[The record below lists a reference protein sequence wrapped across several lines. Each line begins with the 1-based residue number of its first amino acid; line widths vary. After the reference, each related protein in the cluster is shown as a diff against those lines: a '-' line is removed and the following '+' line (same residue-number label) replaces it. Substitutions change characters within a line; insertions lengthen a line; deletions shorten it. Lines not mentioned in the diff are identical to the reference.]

1 MYSQAS
7 FLGSPSKK
15 AQMGDRGMLGGKKI
29 LSAQFLKLFR
39 VEIVMSV
46 TCWQAYFASFFG
58 LANLKMQYNLSK

>member
-1 MYSQAS
+1 MPCSVCMHSQAA

-15 AQMGDRGMLGGKKI
+15 AQMGDRGMLGGKKV

-46 TCWQAYFASFFG
+46 ICLQT
-58 LANLKMQYNLSK
+58 